1 MDAKTVDRRAQHQPR
16 LEDDPLVRGLGRYA
30 ADAPLT
36 GQTYAYFV
44 RSPHAFADIRSIDTE
59 AAKAVPGVLAVLTAT
74 DMEGIGNISQHPPLA
89 GRGGQK
95 LIIPHRP
102 ALAGETVRHVG
113 EAVAVVVAETLTAA
127 QDGAE
132 AVIVDYEERTPV
144 VDLREAVRDGAP
156 QIWPEAPGNIA
167 VNWPG
172 LAKDP
177 DANAQEVD
185 RIIASAKHVARVS
198 LVHQRILVQSME
210 PRGATASYDPA
221 DDSYFLRCCSQSAR
235 ALRDGLAPILG
246 VPNPRL
252 RVVTEDVGGA
262 FGLKTGPYPEYLAIL
277 VAARKIGRP
286 VHWMSNRAEAFLSD
300 NHARDAYSDVEL
312 ALDERG
318 KFLALRVRHLGSMG
332 AFIGAVGANIQ
343 TVNLTRCLPG
353 MYDIPMIDIA
363 VRCVFTNTTTTAP
376 YRGAGRPEANFIL
389 ERVIDEAARM
399 TGIDPIKLRRRN
411 LIKSSAMP
419 YKTAVGTTID
429 SGEFETVLDKAL
441 ALADHDG
448 FKQRRREAAKRG
460 KYRGFGISC
469 MLEHAG
475 GFPLEGTALS
485 FPGGEHLVLGL
496 NVQSTGQGHATVF
509 NPMLAEQ
516 LGIKPEHIEHRHGD
530 SAMEIAGYASV
541 GSRSAMTVSHALIK
555 TVEALLNKGKTI
567 AATVLET
574 AETDIEYRDGRFGV
588 VGTDRSVT
596 LFDLAARAKEMK
608 KRGEIPED
616 LDTKTNAETPLTF
629 PNGCHIAEVEIDP
642 ETGMVEIVNYVAVDD
657 CGTIY
662 NHTIVEG
669 QLVGGLM
676 QGIGQALGEHIA
688 YDRESGQLL
697 SGTFMDY
704 FMPRADI
711 LPPLALR
718 DRGVPSPANALG
730 AKGAGEAG
738 ATGSIP
744 ALANAVHDALK
755 PLDIHHVEMP
765 YTPGRI
771 WRFHGIR
778 RIISRHACSQTGRA
792 GHHAG
797 RYRSGDSGGSSGEGL
812 DARRTVPPQHRH
824 ARRPGHGVPA
834 AQDHRQPV
842 LRRHQVPRIVPGHHA
857 SGTYPDQQRLR
868 AERAHRAR
876 VNRAA
881 GLQVHRRQDPPRQPR
896 TR

>member
-30 ADAPLT
+30 ADTPLT

-44 RSPHAFADIRSIDTE
+44 RSSHAFADIRSIDTA
-59 AAKAVPGVLAVLTAT
+59 AAKAVPGVLAVLTAA

-95 LIIPHRP
+95 LVIPHRP

-132 AVIVDYEERTPV
+132 AVVVDYEERTPV

-167 VNWPG
+167 VDWPG

-221 DDSYFLRCCSQSAR
+221 DESYFLRCCSQSAR

-509 NPMLAEQ
+509 NPMLAER

-555 TVEALLNKGKTI
+555 TVEALLTKGKAI
-567 AATVLET
+567 AANVLET
-574 AETDIEYRDGRFGV
+574 AETDIEYRNGRFGV
-588 VGTDRSVT
+588 VGTDRSIT

-616 LDTKTNAETPLTF
+616 LDTKVNAETPLTF

-642 ETGMVEIVNYVAVDD
+642 KTGEMALVAYAAVDD
-657 CGTIY
+657 CGRPLNTM
-662 NHTIVEG
+662 IVEG
-669 QLVGGLM
+669 QTHGSIAQGL
-676 QGIGQALGEHIA
+676 GQAMLENAI
-688 YDRESGQLL
+688 YDSSGGQLVTG
-697 SGTFMDY
+697 SFMDY
-704 FMPRADI
+704 AMPRASDMPAFKDAI
-711 LPPLALR
+711 HSVPATTNPL
-718 DRGVPSPANALG
+718 GV
-730 AKGAGEAG
+730 KGAGEAG
-738 ATGSIP
+738 TTAAIAAVMNAIADAIPGGAGAHLDMPATP
-744 ALANAVHDALK
+744 EKL
-755 PLDIHHVEMP
+755 
-765 YTPGRI
+765 
-771 WRFHGIR
+771 W
-778 RIISRHACSQTGRA
+778 HACQR
-792 GHHAG
+792 
-797 RYRSGDSGGSSGEGL
+797 
-812 DARRTVPPQHRH
+812 
-824 ARRPGHGVPA
+824 A
-834 AQDHRQPV
+834 AQ
-842 LRRHQVPRIVPGHHA
+842 A
-857 SGTYPDQQRLR
+857 
-868 AERAHRAR
+868 
-876 VNRAA
+876 
-881 GLQVHRRQDPPRQPR
+881 
-896 TR
+896 

>member
-1 MDAKTVDRRAQHQPR
+1 MDAKTADSRAQHQPR

-44 RSPHAFADIRSIDTE
+44 RSPHAFADIRSIDAD
-59 AAKAVPGVLAVLTAT
+59 AAKAVPGVLAVLTAA
-74 DMEGIGNISQHPPLA
+74 DMDGIGNVSQHPPLV

-95 LIIPHRP
+95 LIVPHRP
-102 ALAGETVRHVG
+102 ALAGKTVRHVG

-132 AVIVDYEERTPV
+132 VVTVDYEERTPV
-144 VDLREAVRDGAP
+144 VDLREAVREGAP
-156 QIWPEAPGNIA
+156 QVWPEAPGNIA
-167 VNWPG
+167 VDWPG
-172 LAKDP
+172 LAP
-177 DANAQEVD
+177 DAEANAKEVD
-185 RIIASAKHVARVS
+185 GIIASAKHVARVA
-198 LVHQRILVQSME
+198 LVQQRILVQSME

-221 DDSYFLRCCSQSAR
+221 NESYFLRCCSQSAR

-246 VPNPRL
+246 VPNQRL

-318 KFLALRVRHLGSMG
+318 KFLALRIRHLGSMG
-332 AFIGAVGANIQ
+332 AYIGAVGANIQ
-343 TVNLTRCLPG
+343 TVNLARCLPG
-353 MYDIPMIDIA
+353 MYDIPRIDIA

-389 ERVIDEAARM
+389 ERVIEEAARV
-399 TGIDPIKLRRRN
+399 TGIDPVKLRRRN

-460 KYRGFGISC
+460 KYRGLGISC

-485 FPGGEHLVLGL
+485 FPGGETLVLGL

-509 NPMLAEQ
+509 NPMLAER
-516 LGIKPEHIEHRHGD
+516 LGIKPEQVEHRHGD

-555 TVEALLNKGKTI
+555 TVEALLTKGKAI
-567 AATVLET
+567 AANVLET
-574 AETDIEYRDGRFGV
+574 AEADIEYRDGRFGV
-588 VGTDRSVT
+588 VGTDRSIA

-642 ETGMVEIVNYVAVDD
+642 KTGELALVAYAAVDD
-657 CGTIY
+657 CGRPLNTM
-662 NHTIVEG
+662 IVEG
-669 QLVGGLM
+669 QTHGSIAQGL
-676 QGIGQALGEHIA
+676 GQAMMENAVFDSSG
-688 YDRESGQLL
+688 GQLVTG
-697 SGTFMDY
+697 SFMDY
-704 FMPRADI
+704 AMPRADDMPAFKDAI
-711 LPPLALR
+711 HAVPATTNPL
-718 DRGVPSPANALG
+718 GV
-730 AKGAGEAG
+730 KGAGEAG
-738 ATGSIP
+738 TTAAIAAVMNAIADAIPGGAGAHLDMPATPEKIW
-744 ALANAVHDALK
+744 LACQK
-755 PLDIHHVEMP
+755 
-765 YTPGRI
+765 
-771 WRFHGIR
+771 
-778 RIISRHACSQTGRA
+778 
-792 GHHAG
+792 
-797 RYRSGDSGGSSGEGL
+797 
-812 DARRTVPPQHRH
+812 
-824 ARRPGHGVPA
+824 
-834 AQDHRQPV
+834 
-842 LRRHQVPRIVPGHHA
+842 
-857 SGTYPDQQRLR
+857 
-868 AERAHRAR
+868 AER
-876 VNRAA
+876 
-881 GLQVHRRQDPPRQPR
+881 P
-896 TR
+896 

>member
-44 RSPHAFADIRSIDTE
+44 RSSHAFADIRSIDTE
-59 AAKAVPGVLAVLTAT
+59 AAKAVPGVLAVLTAA

-642 ETGMVEIVNYVAVDD
+642 KTGEMALVAYAAVDD
-657 CGTIY
+657 CGRPLNTM
-662 NHTIVEG
+662 IVEG
-669 QLVGGLM
+669 QTHGSIAQGL
-676 QGIGQALGEHIA
+676 GQAMLENAI
-688 YDRESGQLL
+688 YDSSGGQLVTG
-697 SGTFMDY
+697 SFMDY
-704 FMPRADI
+704 AMPRASDMPAFKDAI
-711 LPPLALR
+711 HSVPATTNPL
-718 DRGVPSPANALG
+718 GV
-730 AKGAGEAG
+730 KGAGEAG
-738 ATGSIP
+738 TTAAIAAVMNAIADAIPGGAGAHLDMPATP
-744 ALANAVHDALK
+744 EKL
-755 PLDIHHVEMP
+755 
-765 YTPGRI
+765 
-771 WRFHGIR
+771 WQ
-778 RIISRHACSQTGRA
+778 ACQR
-792 GHHAG
+792 
-797 RYRSGDSGGSSGEGL
+797 
-812 DARRTVPPQHRH
+812 
-824 ARRPGHGVPA
+824 A
-834 AQDHRQPV
+834 AQ
-842 LRRHQVPRIVPGHHA
+842 A
-857 SGTYPDQQRLR
+857 
-868 AERAHRAR
+868 
-876 VNRAA
+876 
-881 GLQVHRRQDPPRQPR
+881 
-896 TR
+896 

>member
-30 ADAPLT
+30 ADTPLT

-44 RSPHAFADIRSIDTE
+44 RSSHAFADIRSIDTE
-59 AAKAVPGVLAVLTAT
+59 AAKAVPGVLAVLTAA

-167 VNWPG
+167 VDWPG
-172 LAKDP
+172 LAKYP

-221 DDSYFLRCCSQSAR
+221 DESYFLRCCSQSAR

-363 VRCVFTNTTTTAP
+363 ARCVFTNTTTTAP

-448 FKQRRREAAKRG
+448 FKQRRRDAAKRG

-509 NPMLAEQ
+509 NPMLAER
-516 LGIKPEHIEHRHGD
+516 LGIKPEQIEHRHGD

-574 AETDIEYRDGRFGV
+574 AEADIEYRDGRFGV

-642 ETGMVEIVNYVAVDD
+642 KTGEMALVAYAAVDD
-657 CGTIY
+657 CGRPLNTM
-662 NHTIVEG
+662 IVEG
-669 QLVGGLM
+669 QTHGSIAQGL
-676 QGIGQALGEHIA
+676 GQAMLENAI
-688 YDRESGQLL
+688 YDSSGGQLVTG
-697 SGTFMDY
+697 SFMDY
-704 FMPRADI
+704 AMPRASDMPAFKDAI
-711 LPPLALR
+711 HSVPATTNPL
-718 DRGVPSPANALG
+718 GV
-730 AKGAGEAG
+730 KGAGEAG
-738 ATGSIP
+738 TTAAIAAVMNAIADAIPGGAGAHLDMPATP
-744 ALANAVHDALK
+744 EKL
-755 PLDIHHVEMP
+755 
-765 YTPGRI
+765 
-771 WRFHGIR
+771 WQ
-778 RIISRHACSQTGRA
+778 ACQR
-792 GHHAG
+792 
-797 RYRSGDSGGSSGEGL
+797 
-812 DARRTVPPQHRH
+812 
-824 ARRPGHGVPA
+824 A
-834 AQDHRQPV
+834 AQ
-842 LRRHQVPRIVPGHHA
+842 A
-857 SGTYPDQQRLR
+857 
-868 AERAHRAR
+868 
-876 VNRAA
+876 
-881 GLQVHRRQDPPRQPR
+881 
-896 TR
+896 